1 MTTRR
6 ELLKAMAAGAVTLT
20 LWPRMAWSASASSAQ
35 PLLLVVMLR
44 GGLDGLHALPPIG
57 DNAWGA
63 LRGSLPFA
71 PGDNNAKP
79 LPLDRNFALHPSLQ
93 YAAQLYQQK
102 AFLPV
107 VAIAPPYQGRSH
119 FEAQDCVENGSAH
132 PSGAPDGWMNR
143 CVASLRGEEGLA
155 IATAMP
161 LIMRGSGNVSTWS
174 PPLPEGVDPGLLQRL
189 DTLYAEDPRLAEAYS
204 RAVAESHDDAT
215 MGMGALAQS
224 PKQPSPEP
232 AKQYMQ
238 QIIRQASGDPT
249 PNPQASQRQ
258 PNANG
263 GLPAMMAAAGRFMAR
278 QGGPQIAF
286 VEDTGWDTH
295 AAEVAPRQRKLGQL
309 DAGLKNYHEA
319 MGTAWDRAVV
329 VVVTEFGRTAKVNG
343 TGGTDH
349 GTGGVSFL
357 AGGAVAGGRIAGQW
371 PGIGPQDLNEDRD
384 VHATTD
390 MRALFKGV
398 LAAHLGVPNA
408 TLDAKVFP
416 DSAAVK
422 PMGGLL
428 RASRAVVVA

>member
-20 LWPRMAWSASASSAQ
+20 LWPRAAWSSPAASAQ

-44 GGLDGLHALPPIG
+44 GGLDGLHAVPPMG

-71 PGDNNAKP
+71 PGDNNARP
-79 LPLDRNFALHPSLQ
+79 LPIDRDFALHPSLS
-93 YAAQLYQQK
+93 YAAQLYRQK
-102 AFLPV
+102 AFMPV

-119 FEAQDCVENGSAH
+119 FEAQDCVENGSSR
-132 PSGAPDGWMNR
+132 PSGAQDGWMNR
-143 CVASLRGEEGLA
+143 CVASLHGEEGLA

-161 LIMRGSGNVSTWS
+161 LIMRAPAKISTWS
-174 PPLPEGVDPGLLQRL
+174 PPLPTGVDPNLLQRL
-189 DTLYAEDPRLAEAYS
+189 DTLYAEDPMLAEAWS

-215 MGMGALAQS
+215 MDVDTAMTGSTPNAATMD
-224 PKQPSPEP
+224 K
-232 AKQYMQ
+232 
-238 QIIRQASGDPT
+238 ASGKALVN
-249 PNPQASQRQ
+249 PNKAQAAYS
-258 PNANG
+258 G
-263 GLPAMMAAAGRFMAR
+263 GLPAMLAAAGKFMAR
-278 QGGPQIAF
+278 DGGPQIAF

-295 AAEVAPRQRKLGQL
+295 AAEVATLQRKLGQL

-319 MGTAWDRAVV
+319 MGAAWDRTVV
-329 VVVTEFGRTAKVNG
+329 VVVTEFGRTAMVNG

-357 AGGAVAGGRIAGQW
+357 AGGAIAGGRIAGQW
-371 PGIGPQDLNEDRD
+371 PGLSSQDLNEGRD

-390 MRALFKGV
+390 MRALFKGILADHLQMPTSV
-398 LAAHLGVPNA
+398 LD
-408 TLDAKVFP
+408 TRVFP
-416 DSAAVK
+416 DSAAVR

-428 RASRAVVVA
+428 RSARAVAAA